1 MEGEGVGV
9 GFIIFDFFVCQTNVG
24 SLFGIGF
31 QDMKR
36 QCLQLDY
43 PRELRWVVK
52 ACERAGQWWLWRD
65 MCQYATDPI
74 ILWSVESEVNGIGVY
89 VFVLGM
95 SRFMIL
101 LMATRNPVNSPVEV
115 GS

>member
-1 MEGEGVGV
+1 
-9 GFIIFDFFVCQTNVG
+9 
-24 SLFGIGF
+24 
-31 QDMKR
+31 
-36 QCLQLDY
+36 
-43 PRELRWVVK
+43 
-52 ACERAGQWWLWRD
+52 

-74 ILWSVESEVNGIGVY
+74 ILWSVESEVKGIGVY

-101 LMATRNPVNSPVEV
+101 LIFFRNPVNSPVEV